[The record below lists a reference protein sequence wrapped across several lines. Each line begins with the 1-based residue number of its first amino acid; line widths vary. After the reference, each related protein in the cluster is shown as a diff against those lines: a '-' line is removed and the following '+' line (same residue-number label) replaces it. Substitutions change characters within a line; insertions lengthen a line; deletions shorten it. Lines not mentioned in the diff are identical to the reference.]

1 MAFID
6 EMKVFMKAGKGGDG
20 VVRWRREKFIEF
32 GGPSG
37 GDGGRGGSIRI
48 VGSRDISL
56 LSKYIHK
63 KEFVAESGDAGGSKS
78 LTGKSGEDLIV
89 PFPIGSVITNTL
101 TGKVVEIMHES
112 DDILLLQGGHGG
124 MGNEHFKSATNQTP
138 QEFTRGTEGKEG
150 NFHIELRL
158 VADVGFVGLPNAGK
172 SSLLNALTNATAK
185 IGAYQFTTLEPNLG
199 AFFGYILAD
208 IPGLIEGASEG
219 KGLGHKFLRHITR
232 TKMIAHLISL
242 ENEDLMKTY
251 KTIRKE
257 LETYSDELAGKDE
270 IIILTKTDMVD
281 DKAVAD
287 AKKTMEKL
295 GKPIFTISVINDEQ
309 MKSFRDELTKL
320 LRAKDIPGVEEKTA

>member
-6 EMKVFMKAGKGGDG
+6 EMTVFMKAGKGGDG

-37 GDGGRGGSIRI
+37 GDGGRGGSVYI

-56 LSKYIHK
+56 LSKYIHR
-63 KEFVAESGDAGGSKS
+63 KEFVAESGEAGGSKS
-78 LTGKSGEDLIV
+78 LTGKGGEDLEV
-89 PFPIGSVITNTL
+89 PFPIGSVITDIL
-101 TGKVVEIMHES
+101 TGKVVEILNES
-112 DDILLLQGGHGG
+112 DRVLFLAGGHGG
-124 MGNEHFKSATNQTP
+124 MGNEHFKSSTNQTP
-138 QEFTRGTEGKEG
+138 QEFTRGAEGKEG
-150 NFHIELRL
+150 NFHVELRL

-172 SSLLNALTNATAK
+172 SSLLNSLTNATAK

-208 IPGLIEGASEG
+208 IPGLIEGASDG

-270 IIILTKTDMVD
+270 IILLTKTDMVD
-281 DKAVAD
+281 EKTVVE

-295 GKPIFTISVINDEQ
+295 GKPVFTISVINDEQ
-309 MKSFRDELTKL
+309 MKSFKDELTKL
-320 LRAKDIPGVEEKTA
+320 LRAKEPVQEESK